1 MDGKAAGVG
10 RGETQANPLMLR
22 RFHPIVRKWFT
33 ETLGKPSDPQR
44 KGWPAIATGEHT
56 LILAPTGTGKTL
68 AAFLWE
74 LNALIVAG
82 LKEPL
87 GNAVHLLYISPL
99 KALNNDI
106 HRNLSGPLAELCK
119 RFEEA
124 GLDFPEIRV
133 AVRTGDTPASARAR
147 MLRKSPHILITTP
160 ESLNIMLTSLRGRGM
175 FSGTRAVIVDE
186 IHAIAGTKRG
196 AHLALTLER
205 LEELVTRSPQRIG
218 LSATQRPLD
227 EVARFLGGCRPNDG
241 GDPEFR
247 PVTVVDCGMN
257 KQMEIAI
264 ESPVADLGNVGGSV
278 WPSVVPLVLRH
289 VRDSRTTLVF
299 VNNRA
304 QAEKIA
310 ARLNALAE
318 SEIAQPYHG
327 SLSRER
333 RFMLEERLK
342 AGALRALVTTS
353 SLELGIDIGSVDLV
367 IQLQS
372 PKRVAA
378 ALQRVGRAGHTLGVA
393 SRGIFVPTF
402 RDDAMEIAAIVSA
415 MRVGEVEPTRVVQ
428 NAMDVLAQVIVAA
441 VSVDDWNFDDLLRMI
456 RQAYPYHRLTRGAYE
471 EVVAM
476 LSGKYPSDIASELE
490 PRITWDKVSGRLS
503 GDRAARM
510 TAVISGGT
518 IPDRG
523 LYTVNLPDRTRL
535 GELDEEFV
543 HESRVG
549 DVFQLGSTT
558 WRIASIEHDRVV
570 VHPAPGMPARMPF
583 WHGEYGARSLDLSHR
598 VGALRRLLAESGD
611 DAVLA
616 SDYSCDAATAHSL
629 VEYVRAQKAAT
640 GLVPD
645 DRNIVV
651 EHFRDETGSIRVVI
665 HGAFGGRVNAPWGMA
680 LAHRA
685 REALSETDVQV
696 QTTDDG
702 IMLRFPDLGTVAPV
716 SALLGMSAG
725 EASQLVMEEVGST
738 SLFGARFRM
747 NAARALLLPRGNPRR
762 RMPLWLQRL
771 KALDLLQTVRQFPS
785 FPILVETYRDVLQD
799 AFDMPGLQQ
808 VLNRIEAGEIRVHV
822 VETQFPSP
830 FAASLQFG
838 FVMDWIYGDD
848 TPRAEQRAALL
859 AIDRSLLG
867 EVMGEEAGDDITL
880 DAIRQIVAE
889 RSGTSEGRQARTAD
903 DLANLLDR
911 AGDLTREELEARIA
925 SAEGGARGDP
935 LGELLS
941 AHRTVEVP
949 FGGRAEPQWRFILT
963 ESYSRYASAFGDKAM
978 SRVRAGSNDGRLMEV
993 DAGEIVP
1000 EALRRPVI
1008 TQAAARR
1015 EILARF
1021 LALSGPTTIVEI
1033 AERYGWDERWIETRL
1048 TEWQRTQKLV
1058 AGKFRPEILDP
1069 EWCSRRVA
1077 EVARRRALAALRK
1090 QIEAVELPVFAE
1102 MVQRWQHVD
1111 PRDQLQGSSGVATA
1125 LRQLYGLARPA
1136 TGWERDYLR
1145 SRVADYDPTW
1155 LSQLASSGEMVWVA
1169 ETAESAS
1176 SERLPRLSRVR
1187 FFERGTG
1194 KLWLEESA
1202 ASNDDEA
1209 LKARLGAE
1217 SLQVLDFI
1225 RHEGASF
1232 VGDIQAG
1239 MRLTVQSVRR
1249 GLRELASLGLVTND
1263 TVEALREVVRWR
1275 AMPAPDSVDP
1285 TRWLPADYAPSPNRR
1300 VVQRR
1305 PNLRRLP
1312 KWKRPD
1318 RPGGTVGEW
1327 SGRWSLVRRA
1337 GTLGPALQDDAIA
1350 LAVARQW
1357 LNRYGIVTRE
1367 LWKRERPP
1375 VSWRLIYLE
1384 LKKLEFRGEARRGY
1398 FVRGLGGAQF
1408 AAPAAVELLRAT
1420 AAQDPADAPFVV
1432 LAASDPANIYNLA
1445 IDSELKDPLSRPR
1458 GGGALLVTR
1467 GGRVAI
1473 SVEGRGRRIVIADW
1487 MTREEVERAKEILS
1501 KHLRGEKGARY
1512 LMLPD
1517 IRSS

>member
-1 MDGKAAGVG
+1 
-10 RGETQANPLMLR
+10 MLR
-22 RFHPIVRKWFT
+22 KFHPIVRKWFT

-44 KGWPAIATGEHT
+44 KGWPAIATGAHT

-74 LNALIVAG
+74 LNALIKAG

-87 GNAVHLLYISPL
+87 GNSVHLLYVSPL

-106 HRNLSGPLAELCK
+106 HRNLSAPLAELRK

-124 GLDFPEIRV
+124 GLDFPEIRI
-133 AVRTGDTPASARAR
+133 AVRTGDTPPSARAR

-196 AHLALTLER
+196 SHLALSLER
-205 LEELVTRSPQRIG
+205 LEELIPTPPQRIG

-227 EVARFLGGCRPNDG
+227 EVARFLGGAVSN
-241 GDPEFR
+241 GDDSEFR
-247 PVTVVDCGMN
+247 PVTVIDCGMN

-278 WPSVVPLVLRH
+278 WPSITPLLLRH
-289 VRDSRTTLVF
+289 VKDSRTTLVF

-304 QAEKIA
+304 QAEKVA

-318 SEIAQPYHG
+318 TEIAQPYHG

-378 ALQRVGRAGHTLGVA
+378 ALQRVGRAGHTLGAA

-415 MRVGEVEPTRVVQ
+415 MRAGEVEPTRVVQ

-441 VSVDDWNFDDLLRMI
+441 ASVDDWNFDDLYRVI
-456 RQAYPYHRLTRGAYE
+456 RRAYPYHRLSPAAYE

-476 LSGKYPSDIASELE
+476 LSGKYPSDVAGELE

-503 GDRAARM
+503 GDRGARM
-510 TAVISGGT
+510 MAVISGGT

-558 WRIASIEHDRVV
+558 WRIAAIEHDRVV

-583 WHGEYGARSLDLSHR
+583 WHGEYMARSLELSNR
-598 VGALRRLLAESGD
+598 VGELRRVLAESPD
-611 DAVLA
+611 DGVLA
-616 SDYSCDAATAHSL
+616 SEYSCDAATAHSL
-629 VEYVRAQKAAT
+629 VEYVNSQRMST
-640 GLVPD
+640 GVVPD
-645 DRNIVV
+645 DRNIVI
-651 EHFRDETGSIRVVI
+651 EHFRDETGAVRIVI
-665 HGAFGGRVNAPWGMA
+665 HAAFGGRVNAPWGMA
-680 LAHRA
+680 LAQRA
-685 REALSETDVQV
+685 REALNETDVQV

-702 IMLRFPDLGTVAPV
+702 IMLRLPDLGNVAPIQ
-716 SALLGMSAG
+716 SLLGMTAV
-725 EASQLVMEEVGST
+725 EATQLVMEEVGST

-771 KALDLLQTVRQFPS
+771 KSLDLLQTVRQFPS

-799 AFDMPGLQQ
+799 AFDMPGLQS
-808 VLNRIEAGEIRVHV
+808 VLDRIESREIRIHV
-822 VETQFPSP
+822 VETHHPSP

-838 FVMDWIYGDD
+838 FVMDWMYGDD

-859 AIDRSLLG
+859 SLDRSLLG

-880 DAIRQIVAE
+880 DAIKQIIAE
-889 RSGTSEGRQARTAD
+889 RRGTAEGRQARSVD

-911 AGDLTREELEARIA
+911 AGDLTFEELEARVSSDREESPLQELIESRRAIA
-925 SAEGGARGDP
+925 I
-935 LGELLS
+935 
-941 AHRTVEVP
+941 P
-949 FGGRAEPQWRFILT
+949 FGPEDAEWRFILT
-963 ESYSRYASAFGDKAM
+963 ESFGRYAAAFGDERVG
-978 SRVRAGSNDGRLMEV
+978 RVRAGGDVIEM
-993 DAGEIVP
+993 DAAGVVP
-1000 EALRRPVI
+1000 EVLRRPVI
-1008 TQAAARR
+1008 TPPAARR

-1021 LALSGPTTIVEI
+1021 LALSGPVTVREI
-1033 AERYGWDERWIETRL
+1033 EERYGWESRWIESKL
-1048 TEWQRTQKLV
+1048 AEWQRTGKLV
-1058 AGKFRPEILDP
+1058 VGKFRREVPDL
-1069 EWCSRRVA
+1069 EWCSKRVA
-1077 EVARRRALAALRK
+1077 EIGRRRALAALRK
-1090 QIEAVELPVFAE
+1090 QIEAVELAVFAE
-1102 MVQRWQHVD
+1102 MLQRWQHVD
-1111 PRDQLQGSSGVATA
+1111 PRDRLQGVTGVATA
-1125 LRQLYGLARPA
+1125 MRQLYGLARPA
-1136 TGWERDYLR
+1136 VGWERDYLR
-1145 SRVADYDPTW
+1145 SRVIDYNPAL
-1155 LSQLASSGEMVWVA
+1155 LSQLATGGELVWVA
-1169 ETAESAS
+1169 GTAEGAVADG
-1176 SERLPRLSRVR
+1176 RQLSRVR

-1194 KLWLEESA
+1194 NIWLAE
-1202 ASNDDEA
+1202 NGMDDEEVLA
-1209 LKARLGAE
+1209 ARLSE
-1217 SLQVLDFI
+1217 EPLKVLRSI
-1225 RHEGASF
+1225 RSEGASF
-1232 VGDIQAG
+1232 ITDIQNG
-1239 MRLTVQSVRR
+1239 TGLSPHVVRR
-1249 GLRELASLGLVTND
+1249 SLRELASLGLVTND
-1263 TVEALREVVRWR
+1263 TIEALREVIRWR
-1275 AMPAPDSVDP
+1275 ALPTQNAADP
-1285 TRWLPADYAPSPNRR
+1285 TKWLPADFTPSANRR

-1318 RPGGTVGEW
+1318 RPGGAPGSW
-1327 SGRWSLVRRA
+1327 SGRWSLVWRA
-1337 GTLGPALQDDAIA
+1337 STLGLPVPEDVRAAT
-1350 LAVARQW
+1350 VTCQW
-1357 LNRYGIVTRE
+1357 LDRYGIVTRE
-1367 LWKRERPP
+1367 CWKRERPP
-1375 VSWRLIYLE
+1375 ISWRSIYLE

-1398 FVRGLGGAQF
+1398 FVKGLSGAQF

-1420 AAQDPADAPFVV
+1420 AADDSADAPFVV
-1432 LAASDPANIYNLA
+1432 LSASDPANVYNMA
-1445 IDSELKDPLSRPR
+1445 ISSADQDPLSRPR

-1467 GGRVAI
+1467 RGKVAI
-1473 SVEGRGRRIVIADW
+1473 AVEGRGRRITIAEW
-1487 MTREEVERAKEILS
+1487 MKPEEVEQAKELLS
-1501 KHLRGEKGARY
+1501 AHLRGEKGARY

-1517 IRSS
+1517 IRPT